1 MEESYGKNNTLRV
14 PAIATFEFFLFE
26 KKIVLDD
33 ICVSRYLLWNRERRE
48 LCSYNSLLPVI
59 FIKYIPNFEG

>member
-26 KKIVLDD
+26 KKLFQMIYVYHG
-33 ICVSRYLLWNRERRE
+33 IYFGTEKEENYAHITVY
-48 LCSYNSLLPVI
+48 
-59 FIKYIPNFEG
+59 FQ